1 MTSVVLFYIGPL
13 YLNVVPWL
21 EKIPA
26 DAHHFKTFS
35 HLKNMHIFTRPML
48 MYKISL
54 HLKIAYLM
62 VLYVINQTVAHFSW
76 LHSINWCVVA
86 DA

>member
-48 MYKISL
+48 MYKDIITSQNSL
-54 HLKIAYLM
+54 FDGIICH
-62 VLYVINQTVAHFSW
+62 
-76 LHSINWCVVA
+76 
-86 DA
+86 